1 MKKNIRISFL
11 LVLLTIL
18 ALTSLALQPAA
29 PLLQDGETPTPQ
41 ATRTKKTPQDLVIEA
56 GNSDG
61 IVVLGFLI
69 VAIIFIPMFIR
80 KRDW

>member
-29 PLLQDGETPTPQ
+29 PLLQDGEPPTPQ
-41 ATRTKKTPQDLVIEA
+41 ATRTKKAPQDLVIEA

-61 IVVLGFLI
+61 IVALGFLI